1 MQNSRNYLQIEAPH
15 LVQVSVSDM
24 VLLNKDLIGRMNGSS
39 YIGSNLSR
47 FLLKLKEEEL
57 QKENQSIKILL
68 YMVIHDLKHP
78 AESLIAALKQTMQEM
93 RLISD

>member
-1 MQNSRNYLQIEAPH
+1 
-15 LVQVSVSDM
+15 
-24 VLLNKDLIGRMNGSS
+24 MNGSS
-39 YIGSNLSR
+39 CIVSNVSR
-47 FLLKLKEEEL
+47 VSFLKRQQEEL

-78 AESLIAALKQTMQEM
+78 AESLIATLKQTMREM